1 MPRTIINK
9 NIAAANVKCL
19 SMTADQIGRTMQIGN
34 QWNTLHI
41 GVLVGFQGVG
51 ATVTSP
57 TMAIGVCSGTTQM
70 FGSFA
75 GFTRNFFGI
84 RTVGNVTFNGGSPSS
99 YQPSIAGV
107 RKVGTTVTDT
117 GSAVALLGDATANL
131 LTFVGV
137 RLVKSGGNIAISVF
151 GCTNTLSTQNKPF
164 TDWLMQLEYRTF
176 TASANFGNYTLTS
189 LGSLAY
195 DEATNGTLD
204 TINLSYNQATI
215 PVVIKDFG
223 ASIRR

>member
-9 NIAAANVKCL
+9 NIASTNTKCL
-19 SMTADQIGRTMQIGN
+19 QMTADQIGRTLLIGN

-41 GVLVGFQGVG
+41 AVLVGFQGVG

-57 TMAIGVCSGTTQM
+57 TMAIGVCSGTAQM

-99 YQPSIAGV
+99 YQPTIAGV

-117 GSAVALLGDATANL
+117 GSTVVLLGDATANL
-131 LTFVGV
+131 LTLVGV
-137 RLVKSGGNIAISVF
+137 RLVKTGGNIAISVF
-151 GCTNTLSTQNKPF
+151 GCTNTTSTQNRSF
-164 TDWLMQLEYRTF
+164 TDWLQQLESRTF
-176 TASANFGNYTLTS
+176 TPNWLSNYALTS

-223 ASIRR
+223 ASVRR

>member
-1 MPRTIINK
+1 MPREIINK
-9 NIAAANVKCL
+9 NIASTNTKCL
-19 SMTADQIGRTMQIGN
+19 QMTADQIGRTLRIGN

-41 GVLVGFQGVG
+41 GVLLGFQGVG

-84 RTVGNVTFNGGSPSS
+84 RTQGNVTYNGGSPSS
-99 YQPSIAGV
+99 YQPTIVGV

-137 RLVKSGGNIAISVF
+137 RLVKTGGNIAISVF
-151 GCTNTLSTQNKPF
+151 GCGNTFSTQNRSF
-164 TDWLMQLEYRTF
+164 TDWLMQLECRTF
-176 TASANFGNYTLTS
+176 TPNLLSNYALTS

-204 TINLSYNQATI
+204 TLNLSYNQATI
-215 PVVIKDFG
+215 PVIIKDFG